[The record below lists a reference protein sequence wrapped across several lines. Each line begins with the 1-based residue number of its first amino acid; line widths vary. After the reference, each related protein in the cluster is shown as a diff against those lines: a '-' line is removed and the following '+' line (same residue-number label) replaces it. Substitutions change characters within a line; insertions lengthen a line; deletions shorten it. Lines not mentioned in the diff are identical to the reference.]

1 MSSISKTPPS
11 LSGSK
16 SYDDW
21 VNLVNNW
28 RKFPSLEPEK
38 QEPVIVLSLEG
49 ESQDGVLE
57 LDSDIISGKDGV
69 DKVIARLNK
78 VYKKDELTQ
87 KCNAFESFEKYKRQS
102 NTTIRNFLT
111 EFEKRFH
118 KTISY
123 GTVT

>member
-21 VNLVNNW
+21 VNLVSNW

-87 KCNAFESFEKYKRQS
+87 NVTPSNRLKSIRDRATPPSVISSLNLKNASIKREAME
-102 NTTIRNFLT
+102 L
-111 EFEKRFH
+111 
-118 KTISY
+118 
-123 GTVT
+123 